1 MRPQSTASRHTGLG
15 KPVKACTEV
24 PASQNEEKLE
34 HSRCAELISTTA
46 RVKAFQGEQLAETM
60 SVDDSKPSDK
70 RLIR

>member
-46 RVKAFQGEQLAETM
+46 RLKAFQGEQLAETM
-60 SVDDSKPSDK
+60 SVDDSKPSDSD
-70 RLIR
+70 